1 MTVVRLESGKLPALD
16 GHEETTVDG
25 RSVAFE
31 PILRG
36 STVLV
41 AGTGGMKTV
50 RMLNFLQRAVVPEL
64 EARVVGCTSLRG
76 GYTNADLPFV
86 FITSRINLAHK
97 IEADLTERGIG
108 VHNYKNKP
116 SEVKM
121 DEWLNYPWVIIS
133 IEQLEKLESW
143 VSTYKDG
150 NVVFDEVVTGASSIV
165 NGVTVNH
172 PQSTL
177 RTLRKL
183 VDVSSHFIVMDADFD
198 ADGKGKTLL
207 EGVAGKKPVLFVQTT
222 MPSLKTTVMYG
233 YSRIPEHKAA
243 FEERLELSCL
253 TSDKNRRDGAAPNRT
268 YIGEDWPS
276 DVNKRCEQLRGWGV
290 SVKGLHGKQG
300 AGVRKEA
307 LKDLDAFV
315 EDADAFVVTSV
326 AGIGTDQNCKY
337 RAGFLRL
344 KSGDHAPGPRSAA
357 QKIGRLNRNSDNP
370 LDTFTAPDGT
380 VYDGGVVYVLLPGL
394 PPSLGSDIQG
404 TAQRAN
410 FMACAARWTSAT
422 VQYPRFIRTPS
433 ATLRTTTEPT
443 SSSPYIILC
452 TDM

>member
-1 MTVVRLESGKLPALD
+1 M
-16 GHEETTVDG
+16 
-25 RSVAFE
+25 
-31 PILRG
+31 
-36 STVLV
+36 
-41 AGTGGMKTV
+41 
-50 RMLNFLQRAVVPEL
+50 
-64 EARVVGCTSLRG
+64 
-76 GYTNADLPFV
+76 
-86 FITSRINLAHK
+86 
-97 IEADLTERGIG
+97 
-108 VHNYKNKP
+108 
-116 SEVKM
+116 
-121 DEWLNYPWVIIS
+121 
-133 IEQLEKLESW
+133 
-143 VSTYKDG
+143 
-150 NVVFDEVVTGASSIV
+150 
-165 NGVTVNH
+165 
-172 PQSTL
+172 
-177 RTLRKL
+177 
-183 VDVSSHFIVMDADFD
+183 
-198 ADGKGKTLL
+198 
-207 EGVAGKKPVLFVQTT
+207 
-222 MPSLKTTVMYG
+222 
-233 YSRIPEHKAA
+233 
-243 FEERLELSCL
+243 
-253 TSDKNRRDGAAPNRT
+253 
-268 YIGEDWPS
+268 
-276 DVNKRCEQLRGWGV
+276 